1 MKNRRNVFLMPQIRN
16 FVLPLALA
24 LSLIPAVGQSPDMV
38 IRPRQWTEI
47 QGRSIY
53 GVYLSA
59 SDSHVSIRKADGMV
73 MAIERK
79 RLSPGDRA
87 YLDLAIKADAAAE
100 AKAQAAKNTPV
111 PGAQVTPQPTFTTPE
126 GGIPTGTAAQA
137 ANLPML
143 VGYGSIPTNFARPWP
158 TSSGVN
164 TEPVIRVIEENEKER
179 RYLYE
184 SPHFQFESNVLLRPI
199 LLAKVAMMFE
209 ACYQTHYEIPLNNR
223 RTRSPKAAKLKAKLF
238 ETKADYFAAGGPRGS
253 AGVYKPS
260 QDVFLVPLEIL
271 GVKKMAS
278 GYAYDYSGSSHVL
291 FHEITH
297 QLWADLGDCAG
308 IWMVEGFAEF
318 MASAP
323 YNNGRFTFLM
333 QPKAAMEYAT
343 GHGMGNHGGRALG
356 GSITMPHLSTF
367 MTMDQ
372 MQFMQDANANYGF
385 GMLLTHYF
393 LLLDGRGD
401 GERFK
406 KCIQTLQAG
415 KSEEEARQALLNGRS
430 YEELEKDFATAM
442 RAKGVKVEFR

>member
-1 MKNRRNVFLMPQIRN
+1 MSQIRI
-16 FVLPLALA
+16 FALPLALA
-24 LSLIPAVGQSPDMV
+24 LGLASVAGQSPDMA
-38 IRPRQWTEI
+38 IRPRHWTEI

-53 GVYLSA
+53 GIFLSA
-59 SDSHVSIRKADGMV
+59 SDSHVSIRKEDGMV

-87 YLDLAIKADAAAE
+87 YLDLAIKADLAAE
-100 AKAQAAKNTPV
+100 SQPNAGKTTAF
-111 PGAQVTPQPTFTTPE
+111 PGAQATPQPAFTTPE
-126 GGIPTGTAAQA
+126 GGIPTGASAFATNQ
-137 ANLPML
+137 PML
-143 VGYGSIPTNFARPWP
+143 AGYGSIPPNFARPWP
-158 TSSGVN
+158 TSSGVS
-164 TEPVIRVIEENEKER
+164 TEPVIQTIEESEKER
-179 RYLYE
+179 RYIYE
-184 SPHFQFESNVLLRPI
+184 SPHFRFESNVLLRPI

-209 ACYQTHYEIPLNNR
+209 ACYQTHYEVPLNNR

-253 AGVYKPS
+253 DGVYKPA
-260 QDVFLVPLEIL
+260 QDVFLVPLEVL

-308 IWMVEGFAEF
+308 MWMVEGFAEF

-323 YNNGRFTFLM
+323 YNNGRFTFLT
-333 QPKAAMEYAT
+333 QPRAAMEYAT
-343 GHGMGNHGGRALG
+343 GHGMSNHGGRALG
-356 GSITMPHLSTF
+356 DRITMPHLSTF
-367 MTMDQ
+367 MTMTQ
-372 MQFMQDANANYGF
+372 VQFMQDANANYGF

-406 KCIQTLQAG
+406 KCIQVLQEG
-415 KSEEEARQALLNGRS
+415 KNAEEARQALLNGRS

-442 RAKGVKVEFR
+442 RAKGVKVEFQ